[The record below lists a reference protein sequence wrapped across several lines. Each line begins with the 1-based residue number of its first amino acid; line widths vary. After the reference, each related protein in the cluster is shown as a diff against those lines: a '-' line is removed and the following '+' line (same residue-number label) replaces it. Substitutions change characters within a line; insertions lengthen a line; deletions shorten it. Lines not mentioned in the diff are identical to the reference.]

1 MEYAFQFEEAY
12 FITLGLIYENHP
24 KFSGSAYVPILKKV
38 DNFMDVPLTKAL
50 TEREKRAEL
59 LKEVDDL
66 VEPIVHSFRERG
78 INHPFLKQAVV
89 SKVNPIKRKRKTTI
103 GYDELFKQMKKALE
117 KLDPSSI
124 TMDEL
129 IALASEMSEWVD

>member
-1 MEYAFQFEEAY
+1 
-12 FITLGLIYENHP
+12 
-24 KFSGSAYVPILKKV
+24 
-38 DNFMDVPLTKAL
+38 MDVPLTKAL